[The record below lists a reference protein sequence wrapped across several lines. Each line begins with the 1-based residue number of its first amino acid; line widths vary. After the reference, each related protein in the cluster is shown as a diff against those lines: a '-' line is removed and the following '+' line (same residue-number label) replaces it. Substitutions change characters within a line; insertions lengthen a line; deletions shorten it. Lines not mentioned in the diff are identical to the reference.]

1 MFCRNSHFTYS
12 LMRKLKLRKEAKTMR
27 SFVKKQICDKFLL
40 FLRNFDQS
48 YLRNN
53 AKFSQIEFFI
63 LLDTLLSLTRYVG
76 NPVAF
81 KVYCVVNISSFK
93 VKLISPFILYL
104 VGYFSNQIVLCLM
117 FKYGHQYHHR
127 ERKRRGKAY
136 LRCTLYITD
145 HPII

>member
-1 MFCRNSHFTYS
+1 MFCRNSHFTYFFVAKIKVGKGS
-12 LMRKLKLRKEAKTMR
+12 ENDAEFREETNMR
-27 SFVKKQICDKFLL
+27 QIFA

-53 AKFSQIEFFI
+53 AKFSRIEFFI

-76 NPVAF
+76 NPVAL
-81 KVYCVVNISSFK
+81 KVYCVVNIRSFK
-93 VKLISPFILYL
+93 VKLISPFILFL
-104 VGYFSNQIVLCLM
+104 VVYFFNQIVLCLM

-136 LRCTLYITD
+136 LRMYIV
-145 HPII
+145 HNRPPY